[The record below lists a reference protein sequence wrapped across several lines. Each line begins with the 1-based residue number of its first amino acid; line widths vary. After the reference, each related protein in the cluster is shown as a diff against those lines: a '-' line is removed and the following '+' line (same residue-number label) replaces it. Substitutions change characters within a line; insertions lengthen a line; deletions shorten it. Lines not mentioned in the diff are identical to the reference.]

1 MEHFELINTNE
12 ELLTAEGNAGEGMT
26 KKEIKLIKPRDGKGK
41 VAKSKQQKIF
51 YADQLINSMLKD
63 LTLYYGKKESVL
75 ICELI
80 KARHEEHIKNLNGD
94 KVKEE
99 MKDHTL
105 QNFVAY
111 QELSAKFNE
120 LEKQLSDLLNQ
131 PQGQQQSI
139 NPYDDK
145 KLVDRINALETNLG
159 VLIENNQTL
168 REEVNEAGNRK
179 EYYKRKYEDEAN
191 KNNNGIFKK
200 LMG

>member
-1 MEHFELINTNE
+1 MEHFELVNQEE
-12 ELLTAEGNAGEGMT
+12 ELSPSV
-26 KKEIKLIKPRDGKGK
+26 KKLIKPRDGKGK

-111 QELSAKFNE
+111 QELSARFNE
-120 LEKQLSDLLNQ
+120 LEKQLSDLMNRQ
-131 PQGQQQSI
+131 QGQQQTVQ
-139 NPYDDK
+139 PYNDK
-145 KLVDRINALETNLG
+145 ALIDRIDSLEENDGINLNMWNLFKS
-159 VLIENNQTL
+159 VYMDK
-168 REEVNEAGNRK
+168 NEALKQDFKN
-179 EYYKRKYEDEAN
+179 YISKYTAR
-191 KNNNGIFKK
+191 
-200 LMG
+200 